1 MQCVAVGGLKEMVYQ
16 RKKTDKLVANQSF
29 LTEKLYKLAYIL
41 KPLPKADPIRTIL
54 TC

>member
-1 MQCVAVGGLKEMVYQ
+1 MQCVAVGGPKDMVYQ
-16 RKKTDKLVANQSF
+16 RNKTDKLDANQSF

-41 KPLPKADPIRTIL
+41 RPLPKVDPIRTIL